1 MLADMAAVTAVDAR
15 SMAASTVPVNSAAVS
30 TPSATCA
37 GSITP
42 PTSINPPISALAG
55 IYAYYDDYGCW
66 RWFPIRESHRRVWVC

>member
-1 MLADMAAVTAVDAR
+1 MRAVVAQLSPRPSRRRAVAAAVMLADMAAVTAVDAR

-55 IYAYYDDYGCW
+55 I
-66 RWFPIRESHRRVWVC
+66 